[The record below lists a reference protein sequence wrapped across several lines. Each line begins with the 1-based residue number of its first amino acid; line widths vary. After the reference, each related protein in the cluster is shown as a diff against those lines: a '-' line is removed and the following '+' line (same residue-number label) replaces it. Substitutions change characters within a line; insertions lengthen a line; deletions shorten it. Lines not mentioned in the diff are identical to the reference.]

1 MNTLPALA
9 RMIEN
14 LIRFGTIAETQ
25 MKPPRVRVK
34 TGELLTGWLPWIA
47 LRAGADTDWDP
58 PTVDEQV
65 ILFSPSGQ
73 LANGIALTGI
83 YSTAHPANGEREG
96 LHRRTYRDGTVIE
109 YDSVA
114 HHLNAVLADGGTT
127 NLVSTGGISIVGPIT
142 HQGDYTQ
149 TGNQT
154 VTGTVT
160 VSVDVVA
167 AGISLVK
174 PRSRHLTGL
183 AISLEST
190 GNFHMYASVT
200 DGDEIDVYPPVLRDI
215 QGRLQ
220 PGSGVC
226 SGRKWCHCH

>member
-1 MNTLPALA
+1 MRLFKHAFRILFSCRLPYYKILTLHALVDDATIGVMNNLPALA

-109 YDSVA
+109 YDSAA

-127 NLVSTGGISIVGPIT
+127 NLVSTGGISIIGSIT

-154 VTGTVT
+154 ITGTVT
-160 VSVDVVA
+160 VSEDVVA
-167 AGISLVK
+167 ADISLVK
-174 PRSRHLTGL
+174 HTHGGVFPGGSLTE
-183 AISLEST
+183 A
-190 GNFHMYASVT
+190 
-200 DGDEIDVYPPVLRDI
+200 P
-215 QGRLQ
+215 Q
-220 PGSGVC
+220 
-226 SGRKWCHCH
+226 

>member
-1 MNTLPALA
+1 MHTMNNLPALA

-14 LIRFGTIAETQ
+14 LIRFGTIAEIQ

-34 TGELLTGWLPWIA
+34 TGKLLTGWLPWIA

-83 YSTAHPANGEREG
+83 YSTAHTANGAREG

-127 NLVSTGGISIVGPIT
+127 NLVSTGGITIVGPIT

-160 VSVDVVA
+160 VSDDVVA
-167 AGISLVK
+167 AGISLVQHTHGGVM
-174 PRSRHLTGL
+174 PG
-183 AISLEST
+183 
-190 GNFHMYASVT
+190 GSVT
-200 DGDEIDVYPPVLRDI
+200 GAP
-215 QGRLQ
+215 Q
-220 PGSGVC
+220 
-226 SGRKWCHCH
+226 

>member
-1 MNTLPALA
+1 MRPMNNLPTLA
-9 RMIEN
+9 RMLEN

-58 PTVDEQV
+58 PTIDEQV

-73 LANGIALTGI
+73 IANGIALTGI
-83 YSTAHPANGEREG
+83 YSTINPANGDREG
-96 LHRRTYRDGTVIE
+96 LHRRTYRDGTMIE

-127 NLVSTGGISIVGPIT
+127 NLVSTGGITIVGPIT

-160 VSVDVVA
+160 VSDDVVA

-174 PRSRHLTGL
+174 HNHGGVMPG
-183 AISLEST
+183 
-190 GNFHMYASVT
+190 GSVT
-200 DGDEIDVYPPVLRDI
+200 GAP
-215 QGRLQ
+215 Q
-220 PGSGVC
+220 
-226 SGRKWCHCH
+226 